1 MNFIGEDLEASNEEA
16 GTGKQEEGI
25 EESRSRVDKKTDPLV
40 NALLKMLQLGS
51 KKQAEKKKLAASME
65 EDQLESGGDEQF
77 DSKASDQT
85 DQVNQKEQVDKTD
98 QTDHTDQSDHTS
110 QTDHDYSTSASDSSL
125 DSKTGSVDEKVKI
138 RISRL
143 GSDEAR
149 VLEEH
154 EKQEEL
160 AGTGNDNNKLKQAG
174 KKIEAMVKEKL
185 KKAGVDIGGM
195 LTNVSNNVHRLTPW
209 A

>member
-1 MNFIGEDLEASNEEA
+1 MSIFLNHLGQDLESSNDEALNEE
-16 GTGKQEEGI
+16 QEEGL
-25 EESRSRVDKKTDPLV
+25 EEPRSGVEKKTDPLL

-65 EDQLESGGDEQF
+65 EDQSESTGDEQVY
-77 DSKASDQT
+77 SKASNQADQF
-85 DQVNQKEQVDKTD
+85 DQKEQVDQTHQTD
-98 QTDHTDQSDHTS
+98 QTDQSDRTS
-110 QTDHDYSTSASDSSL
+110 QNDNTDSASATDSSPGSNSESL
-125 DSKTGSVDEKVKI
+125 DKKVKI

-143 GSDEAR
+143 GSDDAR

-160 AGTGNDNNKLKQAG
+160 AGTGNDNNRLKRAG
-174 KKIEAMVKEKL
+174 KKIEDMVKEKL

-195 LTNVSNNVHRLTPW
+195 LTNVSNVS
-209 A
+209 AG